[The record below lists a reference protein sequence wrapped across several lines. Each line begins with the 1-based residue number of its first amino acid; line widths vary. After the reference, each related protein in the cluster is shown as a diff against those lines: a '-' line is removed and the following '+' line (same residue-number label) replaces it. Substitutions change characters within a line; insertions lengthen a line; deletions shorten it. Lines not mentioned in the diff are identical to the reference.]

1 MNRSLYRRKIIRQ
14 RGAGWG
20 RLAAKIGAAVG
31 GELLKGTIKFM
42 GNRALK
48 QIGLGYSNGRNSNQ
62 EGGNGYRNGL
72 ASSQE
77 GGSIGYANGRNSNQE
92 GGNGY
97 RNGLASSQEGGFIG
111 YANGRNSN
119 QGGNGY
125 RNGLASS
132 QEGGGSI
139 GYANGR
145 NSNQE
150 GGQINWCIRKHR
162 QKMFFQR
169 GGRYWP
175 RHSNGRFA
183 KRTKLSQVGGFF
195 DPGDRNAPQLPNN
208 DPGRYNDPTK
218 NNRHRKNANIKKHV
232 RNRDRLYRKRDNVPA
247 MRDLKRMNPRFGYK
261 SLHRATSGWYLHGVK
276 AGNERKGRNAELK
289 RLFTLIAEKM
299 HKNGTGYMKFLR
311 RGTAL
316 DPDME
321 YKRLNSLLARYR

>member
-1 MNRSLYRRKIIRQ
+1 MTRSLYRRKIIRQ

-77 GGSIGYANGRNSNQE
+77 GGGSIGYANGRNSNQE
-92 GGNGY
+92 
-97 RNGLASSQEGGFIG
+97 
-111 YANGRNSN
+111 
-119 QGGNGY
+119 GGNGY

-150 GGQINWCIRKHR
+150 GGQMNWRIRKHR
-162 QKMFFQR
+162 QKMFVQR

-175 RHSNGRFA
+175 RHPNGRFA
-183 KRTKLSQVGGFF
+183 KRKRRSQVGGFF